1 MFKLQNTWV
10 VNEYPFVLPVFGSRS
25 LAIAQNGPKGQN
37 INESKALIKREIC
50 QVLVKREIC
59 HEVKFEKPKGNRHS
73 LEKGA
78 AGSKQHRKKPATK
91 KSLNKNDF
99 AKLGNMTLAE
109 KIEKAAETANSRA
122 EAVKGLKNMM
132 NKQAHSQAWPKHTIH
147 VRGKIKT

>member
-59 HEVKFEKPKGNRHS
+59 HEVKFEK
-73 LEKGA
+73 
-78 AGSKQHRKKPATK
+78 TK
-91 KSLNKNDF
+91 RQQTL
-99 AKLGNMTLAE
+99 LG
-109 KIEKAAETANSRA
+109 KRSSR
-122 EAVKGLKNMM
+122 
-132 NKQAHSQAWPKHTIH
+132 
-147 VRGKIKT
+147 